1 MFCGVEAAINKF
13 KGAGPPLPEA
23 FQGSQ
28 EMVAGHM
35 PDPFIQR
42 GETELTAKGTAAGGL
57 YIAEAVGKV
66 ILTVEVVGKLKV
78 VQLRG
83 LCCDE
88 AFFWLSSSQ
97 QFCAKLI
104 KCQFAFP

>member
-1 MFCGVEAAINKF
+1 
-13 KGAGPPLPEA
+13 
-23 FQGSQ
+23 
-28 EMVAGHM
+28 MVAGHM
-35 PDPFIQR
+35 PDPFYPERRDRTHSQR
-42 GETELTAKGTAAGGL
+42 DSRGGL

-104 KCQFAFP
+104 KCQFVFPEMQ